1 MKTSGSHVALFC
13 NLWFKCGKGQSRDMF
28 QFPCEKANCEC
39 GDESLVQIHL
49 IRSKSIGNP
58 IRVETFRWKTKQA
71 DLMMVLKEV
80 GESLKS
86 LSTIVWGARMFLQ
99 NLMAI
104 HPSIDNAIPW
114 AMMLTWVKNLLST
127 QSSLCSYVLNQTAN
141 LGINRYN
148 TQPPNVLCSQQ
159 SGR

>member
-1 MKTSGSHVALFC
+1 MWKRPIACHFSVPVWKGKLWMWWWKLGSNTSHPLQIY
-13 NLWFKCGKGQSRDMF
+13 WQSNTCWDI
-28 QFPCEKANCEC
+28 C
-39 GDESLVQIHL
+39 
-49 IRSKSIGNP
+49 
-58 IRVETFRWKTKQA
+58 WKTKQA